1 MRRLLIAFLLVLM
14 MGGVGFAGAML
25 LLRPS
30 TTEQAG
36 TPSAGGRKAILYK
49 MPLGKFT
56 FPVLQPT
63 RIMHIVIDLDV
74 FIDEVAA
81 FERLN
86 GKAGRA
92 RLRDA
97 TIAAASDMAETMLW
111 VGKGEEDKL
120 DTAAMAGRIA
130 LKLNSDFPSVRS
142 AQINE
147 FMASSKP
154 RD

>member
-1 MRRLLIAFLLVLM
+1 MRRLLIALLLILL

-25 LLRPS
+25 LMPRAK
-30 TTEQAG
+30 TAQKGG
-36 TPSAGGRKAILYK
+36 TATARKSIQYK

-74 FIDEVAA
+74 FVDDVAA

-86 GKAGRA
+86 GKVGRA

-97 TIAAASDMAETMLW
+97 TIAAASDMAETILW
-111 VGKGEEDKL
+111 VDKGEEDKL

-130 LKLNSDFPSVRS
+130 LKLNGDFPSVRS

-147 FMASSKP
+147 FLASSKP